1 MLHTFLSWV
10 ADVDDDGAAKDADV
24 GDDIDVERQPCS
36 YLGQLLLVI
45 AGIATVLF
53 VLATAVGFS

>member
-1 MLHTFLSWV
+1 M
-10 ADVDDDGAAKDADV
+10 